1 MRPNFALTIGLCFAT
16 IAVLNG
22 CVPYWQGKETEAE
35 ILALRGQVDHLVE
48 AHRKQKSEFEEKVAE
63 FSIRL
68 DTMSKRLSDSVVS
81 LRTNSANSGSH
92 IDEMRALVQQ
102 LQGELAELRHRL
114 PETGLVSSSLDGN
127 RSPLPED
134 KRALFN
140 FGARA
145 FETANCVD
153 AIRAFDRFATRFPKD
168 PNTDNALTLMG
179 ECLNEQGQYRE
190 AVRTLSRIFSDFP
203 NGEKVD
209 DALYVM
215 HVSLKESGRCKK
227 AKECLQTLLENH
239 PRSNRKTD
247 AKKAL
252 KTLKK
257 QCRSQ
262 SR

>member
-1 MRPNFALTIGLCFAT
+1 MFRDDCRFERLRP
-16 IAVLNG
+16 VLAR
-22 CVPYWQGKETEAE
+22 KETEAE

-145 FETANCVD
+145 FETAQLCRRNSSLRSFRNAV
-153 AIRAFDRFATRFPKD
+153 PK
-168 PNTDNALTLMG
+168 G
-179 ECLNEQGQYRE
+179 
-190 AVRTLSRIFSDFP
+190 S
-203 NGEKVD
+203 K
-209 DALYVM
+209 
-215 HVSLKESGRCKK
+215 H
-227 AKECLQTLLENH
+227 
-239 PRSNRKTD
+239 
-247 AKKAL
+247 
-252 KTLKK
+252 
-257 QCRSQ
+257 
-262 SR
+262 

>member
-1 MRPNFALTIGLCFAT
+1 MRPNFALIIGLSFAT

-35 ILALRGQVDHLVE
+35 ILALRASQVDHLVE
-48 AHRKQKSEFEEKVAE
+48 AHRKQKSEFEEKVAD

-114 PETGLVSSSLDGN
+114 PETGLGSSSLGDT

-153 AIRAFDRFATRFPKD
+153 AIRASRSFCNAVPK
-168 PNTDNALTLMG
+168 G
-179 ECLNEQGQYRE
+179 
-190 AVRTLSRIFSDFP
+190 
-203 NGEKVD
+203 
-209 DALYVM
+209 
-215 HVSLKESGRCKK
+215 
-227 AKECLQTLLENH
+227 
-239 PRSNRKTD
+239 
-247 AKKAL
+247 
-252 KTLKK
+252 
-257 QCRSQ
+257 SQ
-262 SR
+262 H